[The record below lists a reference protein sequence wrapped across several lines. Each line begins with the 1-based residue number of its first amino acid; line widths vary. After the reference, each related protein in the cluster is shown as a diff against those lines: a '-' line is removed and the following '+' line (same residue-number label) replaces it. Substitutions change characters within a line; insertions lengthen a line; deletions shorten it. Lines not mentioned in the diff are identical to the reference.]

1 MESHLADI
9 AVSGRNEEPVSE
21 LMTAH
26 ELSMFQ
32 NAPEDEL
39 VDLAVDLDVP
49 VPEEI
54 NLGGL
59 LDACVRS
66 LADLGKREGL
76 PFSDYD
82 KEDLLALS
90 EAELRA
96 ISVLNGVDTIEDE
109 TKRVPLTIKNGKKI
123 YKMWRKTRSKSQIP
137 MYLPMLLPALARH
150 LVSESD

>member
-1 MESHLADI
+1 MECLLADI

-32 NAPEDEL
+32 NAPEGEL

-66 LADLGKREGL
+66 LAGLGKREGL
-76 PFSDYD
+76 PLSDYD

-96 ISVLNGVDTIEDE
+96 ISMLNGVDTLDNESM
-109 TKRVPLTIKNGKKI
+109 RVPLTIKSGKKI
-123 YKMWRKTRSKSQIP
+123 YKMWRKTRPKSQIP
-137 MYLPMLLPALARH
+137 MYLPMLLAALARH
-150 LVSESD
+150 LVSEAG